1 MSDAIEHE
9 IPQTADNSNKTELIG
24 RESDVVPGRF
34 GEPLQ
39 VTHVQ
44 YSRGGGNAA
53 PKRPL
58 FLCLHGWGSNETDLG
73 RHDAL
78 RRAIQRLRF
87 TARAADAA
95 AGRHALHSRRVLLV
109 P

>member
-53 PKRPL
+53 PKCHASAVPVPA
-58 FLCLHGWGSNETDLG
+58 WLG
-73 RHDAL
+73 
-78 RRAIQRLRF
+78 IE
-87 TARAADAA
+87 
-95 AGRHALHSRRVLLV
+95 
-109 P
+109 

>member
-44 YSRGGGNAA
+44 YSRGGGNATTA
-53 PKRPL
+53 AVPVPA
-58 FLCLHGWGSNETDLG
+58 WLG
-73 RHDAL
+73 
-78 RRAIQRLRF
+78 IE
-87 TARAADAA
+87 
-95 AGRHALHSRRVLLV
+95 
-109 P
+109 